1 VTAPLCAMWHGHCGN
16 PARLIVDTLVQ
27 TGRTFTPLSWL
38 VCADLKCIVDAQQH
52 AEKHG
57 LRHLD
62 TRNLTPADIAG
73 MTGAVAA

>member
-1 VTAPLCAMWHGHCGN
+1 MTGLRCAMWQGHCPN
-16 PARLIVDTLVQ
+16 PARLIVEALAP

-38 VCADLKCIVDAQQH
+38 VCADLKCIVDANEH

-62 TRNLTPADIAG
+62 TRSLTPADMAAL
-73 MTGAVAA
+73 TEVAA